1 MRLTAT
7 RVGGP
12 QWRTARTIDHG
23 VAVILD
29 YKESSGSPSARPPHW
44 PSGVIDHEVAVSLH
58 HSETGI
64 LAFSSMRPERSR
76 SLVQNQVSVRLVYQV
91 EPSIGGLARLAG
103 Q

>member
-44 PSGVIDHEVAVSLH
+44 TSGVIDHEVAVSLH
-58 HSETGI
+58 HTETGI
-64 LAFSSMRPERSR
+64 CALSSTPTKRSR
-76 SLVQNQVSVRLVYQV
+76 TLVPNQVSVSLVYQL